1 MFSYNVIGGIMSKV
15 EFKEFVK
22 RNPRLIKYVKN
33 DEMSW
38 QKFYEMY
45 ELYGEDNDAWKDYL
59 TDNTDAKAEITKS
72 NATTFG
78 LNEFVNWMKN
88 INLDGIQEGIG
99 NIQRVLG
106 VFQDFSKKDSTTEPP
121 KQEYKPRPLYK
132 HFED

>member
-1 MFSYNVIGGIMSKV
+1 MSKV

-22 RNPRLIKYVKN
+22 KNPKLIKYVKN
-33 DEMSW
+33 DEMTW

-45 ELYGEDNDAWKDYL
+45 ELYGEDNEAWKDYL
-59 TDNTDAKAEITKS
+59 NNDSEEQKELAKG
-72 NATTFG
+72 ATTALG
-78 LNEFVNWMKN
+78 LSEFVNWMKN
-88 INLDGIQEGIG
+88 INLDSVQEGIG

>member
-1 MFSYNVIGGIMSKV
+1 MSKV

>member
-1 MFSYNVIGGIMSKV
+1 MKE
-15 EFKEFVK
+15 EFKQFVQSHK
-22 RNPRLIKYVKN
+22 ELVKFVN
-33 DEMSW
+33 NGKMTW

-45 ELYGEDNDAWKDYL
+45 ELYGEDNEAWKDYL
-59 TDNTDAKAEITKS
+59 NNDSEEQKELAKG
-72 NATTFG
+72 ATTALG
-78 LNEFVNWMKN
+78 LSEFVNWMKN
-88 INLDGIQEGIG
+88 INLDSVQEGIG

>member
-1 MFSYNVIGGIMSKV
+1 MSKV

-22 RNPRLIKYVKN
+22 KNPRLIKYVKN